1 MAVWDLRDK
10 VAVAGIGYSEIARRS
25 SRTLAS
31 LTVEA
36 CDRALE
42 DCGLGRADIDGIATS
57 PSMPRYGGE
66 RGIEEGIDV
75 ITPHYLTDALGIAA
89 HVLWTGSTL
98 GMVTQ
103 SVMDAAM
110 AIHSGVCTTALVYRS
125 LHVPAGRYV
134 NFEAE
139 YAAGPE
145 QFKAPFGFSMPPAW
159 AATVLRRYLAL
170 FQFTRSDMAP
180 HIVANREIAQ
190 KNPHAYWRGQSLTE
204 KDYLS
209 ARLIAD
215 PICILDCDIPVDGA
229 VALILTSTPRA
240 RHLRRPPALLTGF
253 AASTH
258 TGASEAAMNLDDLW
272 EGSALT
278 GRRLWESA
286 GVGPREIDTAQLY
299 DGFSVF
305 VYTWLEGLGFVARGE
320 GLPFMR
326 DGRGSLT
333 GELPV
338 NTGGGA
344 LSEGRLHGM
353 THLAEGVIQVTD
365 RGGARQVP
373 GASRALVTVSNGL
386 SRSTAFVFSRDG

>member
-1 MAVWDLRDK
+1 MWEGRDQ

-36 CDRALE
+36 CDRALA
-42 DCGLGRADIDGIATS
+42 DCGLVRADIDGLATS
-57 PSMPRYGGE
+57 PSMPRYGGQ
-66 RGIEEGIDV
+66 RGTDEGIDV
-75 ITPHYLTDALGIAA
+75 VTPYFLTELLGVAD
-89 HVLWTGSTL
+89 HLLWTGSTL

-110 AIHSGVCTTALVYRS
+110 AIQSGACTVALVYRS
-125 LHVPAGRYV
+125 LHVPAGRYA

-139 YAAGPE
+139 YAAGPD
-145 QFKAPFGFSMPPAW
+145 QFRAPFGFSMPPAW

-170 FQFTRSDMAP
+170 FGLTRSDLAP
-180 HIVANREIAQ
+180 HIVANRDVAQ
-190 KNPHAYWRGQSLTE
+190 KNPNAYWRGQPLRRE
-204 KDYLS
+204 DYLS
-209 ARLIAD
+209 ARIIAD
-215 PICILDCDIPVDGA
+215 PISILDCDIPVDGA
-229 VALILTSTPRA
+229 VALILTSTDRA
-240 RHLRRPPALLTGF
+240 RHLRHPPALLTGF
-253 AASTH
+253 AASTY
-258 TGASEAAMNLDDLW
+258 TGSSEAAMNLDDLW

-278 GRRLWESA
+278 GRRLWDSA
-286 GVGPREIDTAQLY
+286 GLGRGEIDTAQLY

-326 DGRGSLT
+326 DGGGALT

-353 THLAEGVIQVTD
+353 TQLVEAVIQVTD
-365 RGGARQVP
+365 RGHERQVP
-373 GASRALVTVSNGL
+373 GAARALVTVSNGL
-386 SRSTAFVFSRDG
+386 SRSTAFVFSRDR